1 MTVEELARR
10 VSELAS
16 RCLGCGFCEPAC
28 PVLRHGPHRG
38 YGPRGR
44 VAAAAAIASGRPTRE
59 ALASVYSCLLCRA
72 CVSSCPVG
80 LDVAWLSRA
89 ARSLALRL
97 GGGRAPVFQV
107 EARGRR

>member
-1 MTVEELARR
+1 VEELARA
-10 VSELAS
+10 VSEAAS

-44 VAAAAAIASGRPTRE
+44 VAAAAAIASGRVTRE
-59 ALASVYSCLLCRA
+59 ALAAVYSCLLCRA
-72 CVSSCPVG
+72 CVASCPVG

-89 ARSLALRL
+89 ARSLALR
-97 GGGRAPVFQV
+97 GPGGRVPGFEV
-107 EARGRR
+107 EARARG